1 MQTEKKCENGSH
13 DGKGMNDD
21 QFQVAQNDFIF
32 GSNIRHRPHK
42 HIFVSQKNLSQW

>member
-1 MQTEKKCENGSH
+1 MQTKKKFKIESR

-32 GSNIRHRPHK
+32 GSNILHIPHK
-42 HIFVSQKNLSQW
+42 HIFVSQKNVS